1 MKKLFTFKFNAITN
15 DFNVI
20 IFYHLFGCPKLNF
33 EPLTKR
39 ESHTPSVNH
48 CAIFEYHQEP
58 HNEVK
63 QSASVGFEL
72 GTRLDSDAQSHFA
85 TLPSTFTLSKMDCI
99 KSFPMNFKK
108 LLIPDF
114 PEYL

>member
-20 IFYHLFGCPKLNF
+20 IFYHLSGCPKLNF

-48 CAIFEYHQEP
+48 CAIFQFDP
-58 HNEVK
+58 NITRN
-63 QSASVGFEL
+63 L
-72 GTRLDSDAQSHFA
+72 ITRLSRVHLWDSNWEPVLIVTRNPTLLLSPAHSHYQKWTA
-85 TLPSTFTLSKMDCI
+85 SKV
-99 KSFPMNFKK
+99 F
-108 LLIPDF
+108 L
-114 PEYL
+114 